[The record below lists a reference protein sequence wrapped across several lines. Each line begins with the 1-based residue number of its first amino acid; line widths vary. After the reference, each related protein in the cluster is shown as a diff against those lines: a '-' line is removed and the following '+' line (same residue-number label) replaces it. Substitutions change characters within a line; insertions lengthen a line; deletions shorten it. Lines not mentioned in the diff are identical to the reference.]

1 MFKTPAKEKPHVRSL
16 CAITFSN
23 SEDLRSVPKP
33 EEKPLLCTPENYGWF
48 ISPPST
54 LMSTIA
60 TVDGI
65 IF

>member
-1 MFKTPAKEKPHVRSL
+1 MFKTPAKEKPQERSL
-16 CAITFSN
+16 CPVTFSN
-23 SEDLRSVPKP
+23 SKDVRTVPKP

-48 ISPPST
+48 ISPLNT